1 MRQPHFLQCPLAVK
15 SIGGSAFKGCAMLT
29 YLELPNSLKKI
40 GGSAFAKCPMLR
52 EIRCH
57 AAMAPKIDKS
67 TFKDA
72 VKQGLVKLSVP
83 KGCMSIYKADKAWA
97 QFTHMSEISL
107 IELQNSMR
115 Y

>member
-1 MRQPHFLQCPLAVK
+1 MKALPPIDLTARGVVKEVRLAHPSK
-15 SIGGSAFKGCAMLT
+15 ASS
-29 YLELPNSLKKI
+29 
-40 GGSAFAKCPMLR
+40 PMLSMVLGSR
-52 EIRCH
+52 TSRRLPQPE
-57 AAMAPKIDKS
+57 IDKS